1 MRLVLAWYSLA
12 NMLAPQIGSVVSAD
26 SMERVGLPSHPEAYV
41 DANEG
46 AAFLGIH
53 AKTLMRLARERRV
66 PAYSFS
72 EGTRHHWRFLLSD
85 LDQWMKKQGNLRAD
99 RALWQ
104 DKRKR
109 RGK

>member
-1 MRLVLAWYSLA
+1 MFA
-12 NMLAPQIGSVVSAD
+12 NASAPQIGSVVSAD
-26 SMERVGLPSHPEAYV
+26 SIEHLGFPSRPEPYV

-46 AAFLGIH
+46 AAFLHIH

-85 LDQWMKKQGNLRAD
+85 LDEWMKKQGNLRAG
-99 RALWQ
+99 RTLLK

>member
-1 MRLVLAWYSLA
+1 M
-12 NMLAPQIGSVVSAD
+12 SAD
-26 SMERVGLPSHPEAYV
+26 SSEHFRLPPGPEAYV
-41 DANEG
+41 DANKG

-85 LDQWMKKQGNLRAD
+85 LDEWMKKQGNLRAD
-99 RALWQ
+99 RASFK
-104 DKRKR
+104 DKRNR